1 MARSTTIKDALKR
14 WQEEH
19 DGQDPVEA
27 VDVQLQFR
35 WPPIEK
41 MDGTLGTLA
50 NCQKLSL
57 SSNMIEK
64 IAGLNGMKNLRI
76 LALGRNYIKSL
87 SGIEVV
93 GETLEE
99 LWISYNLIDKLKGV
113 ESLRKLKV
121 LYMANNSVRDWGELA
136 KLQAISGTLEDLVFA
151 GNPLVE
157 NLDEAVYVREVTK
170 RLPTLKKLDGVP
182 MLTEDED

>member
-27 VDVQLQFR
+27 ADIQLQFR

-41 MDGTLGTLA
+41 MDGTLGTLV

>member
-1 MARSTTIKDALKR
+1 MARSTSIKEALKR

-19 DGQDPVEA
+19 DGRDPVEA
-27 VDVQLQFR
+27 ADIQLQFR

-41 MDGTLGTLA
+41 MDGTLGTLV

-113 ESLRKLKV
+113 ESLR
-121 LYMANNSVRDWGELA
+121 
-136 KLQAISGTLEDLVFA
+136 
-151 GNPLVE
+151 
-157 NLDEAVYVREVTK
+157 
-170 RLPTLKKLDGVP
+170 
-182 MLTEDED
+182 

>member
-27 VDVQLQFR
+27 VDIHLQFR

-41 MDGTLGTLA
+41 MDGTLGTL
-50 NCQKLSL
+50 
-57 SSNMIEK
+57 
-64 IAGLNGMKNLRI
+64 
-76 LALGRNYIKSL
+76 
-87 SGIEVV
+87 EVV
-93 GETLEE
+93 GDTLEE

-157 NLDEAVYVREVTK
+157 NLDETAYVREVTK

-182 MLTEDED
+182 MLTEEED